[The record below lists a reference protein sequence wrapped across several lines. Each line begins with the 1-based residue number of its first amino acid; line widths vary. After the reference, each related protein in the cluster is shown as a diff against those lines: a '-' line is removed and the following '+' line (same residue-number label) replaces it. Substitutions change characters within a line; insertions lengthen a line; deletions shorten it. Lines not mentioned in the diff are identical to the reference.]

1 MNEQKLI
8 HRITGIGLFTSLTII
23 LQVIANVLPVG
34 TLSISLSLFPISLC
48 AVIYGPLA
56 GLFVGLVEGVMV
68 LFANGT
74 SLFLAYNPFMTV
86 LLCLLKT
93 GLAGL
98 FAGLIMKAFKN
109 KHPFI
114 GVIFSSIIVPLTNTG
129 LFLIGTFLIFSGA
142 FSQEISLNYFLFIL
156 TTLIGI
162 NFFIELG
169 VNASLSPVLYRIYE
183 IILSKMNS

>member
-1 MNEQKLI
+1 MNEKALI
-8 HRITGIGLFTSLTII
+8 HRITGIGLFTGLTII

-34 TLSISLSLFPISLC
+34 TLSISLALFPISLC
-48 AVIYGPLA
+48 AVIFGPLA
-56 GLFVGLVEGVMV
+56 GLFVGLIEGVMV

-98 FAGLIMKAFKN
+98 FAGLIMKPFKN
-109 KHPFI
+109 NHPFI
-114 GVIFSSIIVPLTNTG
+114 GSILASIIVPLINTG
-129 LFLIGTFLIFSGA
+129 LFLLGTFFIFSGA
-142 FSQEISLNYFLFIL
+142 FSKEVNAEYFLFIL
-156 TTLIGI
+156 TTLIGL

-169 VNASLSPVLYRIYE
+169 VNACLSPVLYRIYQ
-183 IILSKMNS
+183 IILSKIN